1 MISKMNYDDKEHW
14 EDVWTRK
21 KSNEVSWYQ
30 EEPKRSIELILSINP
45 SKNAQIIDVG
55 GGDSNLVDKLLELD
69 FQNITVL
76 DISSKALQRAKERLD
91 QSKDIVKWVEC
102 DIREFNSDDK
112 YDIWHDRALLHF
124 LTSETDMENYVKLIR
139 KHVKNDGY
147 LIISSF
153 STKGPKMCSG
163 LDTRQYSE
171 ASMKKLFSNGF
182 EHIKGFEEEHM
193 TPHGIGQIFT
203 YNVFRKTV

>member
-1 MISKMNYDDKEHW
+1 MKYDAKEHW
-14 EDVWTRK
+14 ENIWTTK

-30 EEPKRSIELILSINP
+30 EEPKKSIEMILSTNP
-45 SKNAQIIDVG
+45 SKDANIIDVG

-69 FQNITVL
+69 FKNVTVL
-76 DISSKALQRAKERLD
+76 DISAKALQRAKKRLG
-91 QSKDIVKWVEC
+91 QRAGVVKWVEC
-102 DIREFNSDDK
+102 DIREFDSDDR

-124 LTSETDMENYVKLIR
+124 LTYEEDMLNYVELIR
-139 KHVKNDGY
+139 KHVKDGGY

-171 ASMKKLFSNGF
+171 ESMKKLFSNGF
-182 EHIKGFEEEHM
+182 EHIKGFEEEHV
-193 TPHGIGQIFT
+193 TPRGTNQIFI
-203 YNVFRKTV
+203 YNVFRKRIPNW